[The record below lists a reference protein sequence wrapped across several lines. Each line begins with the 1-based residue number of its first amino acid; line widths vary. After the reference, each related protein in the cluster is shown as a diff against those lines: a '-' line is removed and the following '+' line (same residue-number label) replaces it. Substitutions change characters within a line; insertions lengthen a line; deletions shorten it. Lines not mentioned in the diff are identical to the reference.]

1 MNNVINTKYTTFDLM
16 FTLDEI
22 KMIRASLIH
31 YAFVG
36 DYAKIYDELADKIRD
51 KMLLAGVDL
60 DKE

>member
-1 MNNVINTKYTTFDLM
+1 MNNNVVNTKYTTFDLM

-22 KMIRASLIH
+22 KMIYESLLYRSRILCSNDH
-31 YAFVG
+31 L
-36 DYAKIYDELADKIRD
+36 DLADKIKD